1 MCTGEFQL
9 YNKPAGFK
17 DTKFHRII
25 KDFMIQGGDFIKSDG
40 TGCMSIYGET
50 FKDENFEL
58 KHVEAGLLS
67 MVSDFS
73 CCNEF

>member
-1 MCTGEFQL
+1 
-9 YNKPAGFK
+9 
-17 DTKFHRII
+17 
-25 KDFMIQGGDFIKSDG
+25 MIQGGDFIKSDG